1 MVFLKESEISKSV
14 HDISSKTTS
23 SNMTFRRIRHL
34 VEKAFFFFFFQSA
47 TFCRILFFF
56 FFFMHDILS
65 KLFLFIFVVPNDI
78 IFTVNHLHS

>member
-1 MVFLKESEISKSV
+1 MLFLKESEISKSV

-34 VEKAFFFFFFQSA
+34 VEKAFFFSK
-47 TFCRILFFF
+47 CDILSDSFFFF

-65 KLFLFIFVVPNDI
+65 KLFLFIFIVPNDL